1 MIVGKVNMRY
11 VAFVAVVA
19 AVGGFLFGYDTAV
32 ISGTIDTVAGQFS
45 LDALQKGW
53 YVGCALVGSIFGVSV
68 AGMLGDS
75 IGRKRSM
82 ILSAVLFTVSAFG
95 CAVSAT
101 FAELVAYRIVGGV
114 GIGIVSVISP
124 LYISEMSVPKHRG
137 RLVSLYQLAITV
149 GFLGAYMANYALLQ
163 FEHTALLSGSSF
175 VVKVFGSESWRGMLG
190 LETLPAVVFLLI
202 IFFIPESPRWLMLKR
217 REDEAMAVVGRIYEN
232 RTDVETELSGIRASV
247 GAEKRTEWRELS
259 QKSVRKMV
267 IVGVAIAILG
277 QFMGVN
283 AVLYYG
289 PSIFSDSGLSSGD
302 SLFYQV
308 LVGSVNM
315 LTTILALLI
324 IDKVGRK
331 KLVYY
336 DSVAVAHSC
345 IFRVRTD
352 ARHLAGGFVD
362 GFPGIHFLLCHID
375 MCRGVGAALGD
386 VSHEGQRTC
395 NVDCR
400 TVVVGGHLS
409 DRTADAVDALHACA
423 YRHIPAVCSDVCAL
437 HIDSV
442 AVGA

>member
-1 MIVGKVNMRY
+1 MRY

-32 ISGTIDTVAGQFS
+32 ISGTIDTIAGQFS

-283 AVLYYG
+283 AVLCYG
-289 PSIFSDSGLSSGD
+289 PSISA
-302 SLFYQV
+302 
-308 LVGSVNM
+308 
-315 LTTILALLI
+315 T
-324 IDKVGRK
+324 
-331 KLVYY
+331 
-336 DSVAVAHSC
+336 
-345 IFRVRTD
+345 
-352 ARHLAGGFVD
+352 
-362 GFPGIHFLLCHID
+362 
-375 MCRGVGAALGD
+375 
-386 VSHEGQRTC
+386 
-395 NVDCR
+395 
-400 TVVVGGHLS
+400 
-409 DRTADAVDALHACA
+409 
-423 YRHIPAVCSDVCAL
+423 AVCRAATPCSTKCL
-437 HIDSV
+437 SV
-442 AVGA
+442 RSIC

>member
-149 GFLGAYMANYALLQ
+149 GFLG
-163 FEHTALLSGSSF
+163 
-175 VVKVFGSESWRGMLG
+175 G
-190 LETLPAVVFLLI
+190 LYGKLCFAAV
-202 IFFIPESPRWLMLKR
+202 
-217 REDEAMAVVGRIYEN
+217 
-232 RTDVETELSGIRASV
+232 
-247 GAEKRTEWRELS
+247 
-259 QKSVRKMV
+259 
-267 IVGVAIAILG
+267 
-277 QFMGVN
+277 
-283 AVLYYG
+283 
-289 PSIFSDSGLSSGD
+289 
-302 SLFYQV
+302 
-308 LVGSVNM
+308 
-315 LTTILALLI
+315 
-324 IDKVGRK
+324 
-331 KLVYY
+331 
-336 DSVAVAHSC
+336 
-345 IFRVRTD
+345 
-352 ARHLAGGFVD
+352 
-362 GFPGIHFLLCHID
+362 
-375 MCRGVGAALGD
+375 
-386 VSHEGQRTC
+386 
-395 NVDCR
+395 
-400 TVVVGGHLS
+400 
-409 DRTADAVDALHACA
+409 
-423 YRHIPAVCSDVCAL
+423 
-437 HIDSV
+437 
-442 AVGA
+442 

>member
-1 MIVGKVNMRY
+1 MRY

-101 FAELVAYRIVGGV
+101 FAALVAYR
-114 GIGIVSVISP
+114 IGIVSVISP

-336 DSVAVAHSC
+336 
-345 IFRVRTD
+345 
-352 ARHLAGGFVD
+352 
-362 GFPGIHFLLCHID
+362 
-375 MCRGVGAALGD
+375 GVGGMIVSLLLIAAYFACGQTLGISP
-386 VSHEGQRTC
+386 VALLTVFLAYIFCCAISIC
-395 NVDCR
+395 
-400 TVVVGGHLS
+400 VVVWGM
-409 DRTADAVDALHACA
+409 
-423 YRHIPAVCSDVCAL
+423 
-437 HIDSV
+437 
-442 AVGA
+442 